1 MPGKIPR
8 MNAVTI
14 QREPLDSP
22 VALELIIALNRE
34 LDERYPEE
42 GANHFRLDPAEV
54 APGRG
59 GFFVA
64 RRGATPVGCGAVRLV
79 DAGAA
84 EIKRMYVP
92 PALRGQGIA
101 SRLLAH
107 LEVEARQ
114 LGATR
119 LVLET
124 GERQFESVALY
135 RRAGFVEITRYGEYV
150 DSPLSLCMGK
160 ALADEVRAGQA

>member
-1 MPGKIPR
+1 MD
-8 MNAVTI
+8 ALTI
-14 QREPLDSP
+14 CRDRLDS
-22 VALELIIALNRE
+22 AIARELILALNSE
-34 LDERYPEE
+34 LDARYPEE

-54 APGRG
+54 ADGHG

-64 RRGATPVGCGAVRLV
+64 RLGEIAAGCGAVRLV

-92 PALRGQGIA
+92 PALRGRGIA
-101 SRLLAH
+101 TRLLAQ
-107 LEVEARQ
+107 LESEARR
-114 LGATR
+114 LGAAR

-135 RRAGFVEITRYGEYV
+135 RRAGFVEIPRYGEYMN
-150 DSPLSLCMGK
+150 SPLSLCMGK
-160 ALADEVRAGQA
+160 PLAGG

>member
-1 MPGKIPR
+1 

-14 QREPLDSP
+14 QRESLDS
-22 VALELIIALNRE
+22 AAARELILALNRE
-34 LDERYPEE
+34 LDARYPEE

-54 APGRG
+54 TEGRG
-59 GFFVA
+59 GFYIARLGHAVA
-64 RRGATPVGCGAVRLV
+64 GCGAVRLV

-92 PALRGQGIA
+92 PALRGRGIA
-101 SRLLAH
+101 TRLLAH
-107 LEVEARQ
+107 LEAEARQ

-135 RRAGFVEITRYGEYV
+135 RRAGFVEIPRYGEYV

-160 ALADEVRAGQA
+160 PLAGG

>member
-1 MPGKIPR
+1 
-8 MNAVTI
+8 MNDLTI
-14 QREPLDSP
+14 RRDHLDGAA
-22 VALELIIALNRE
+22 ALELIHALNGE
-34 LDERYPEE
+34 LDARYPED

-54 APGRG
+54 AEGRG
-59 GFFVA
+59 GFFIA
-64 RRGATPVGCGAVRLV
+64 WRGQTAVGCGAVRRV
-79 DAGAA
+79 DDGAA

-101 SRLLAH
+101 TRMLAH
-107 LEVEARQ
+107 LEAEARR

-135 RRAGFVEITRYGEYV
+135 RRAGFVEIPRYGEYV

-160 ALADEVRAGQA
+160 PLAVG

>member
-1 MPGKIPR
+1 
-8 MNAVTI
+8 MNDLTI
-14 QREPLDSP
+14 QRDRLDGAA
-22 VALELIIALNRE
+22 ALELIHALNRE
-34 LDERYPEE
+34 LDARYPED

-54 APGRG
+54 TEGRG
-59 GFFVA
+59 GFFIA
-64 RRGATPVGCGAVRLV
+64 WRERTAVGCGAVRRI
-79 DAGAA
+79 DDGAA

-101 SRLLAH
+101 TRMLAH
-107 LEVEARQ
+107 LEAEARR

-135 RRAGFVEITRYGEYV
+135 RRAGFVEIPRYGEYV

-160 ALADEVRAGQA
+160 PLAVG

>member
-8 MNAVTI
+8 MNIVTLH
-14 QREPLDSP
+14 REPLDSAA
-22 VALELIIALNRE
+22 ALELILALNRE
-34 LDERYPEE
+34 LDARYPEE

-64 RRGATPVGCGAVRLV
+64 RRGTTLAGCGAVRLV

-101 SRLLAH
+101 WQLLAH
-107 LEVEARQ
+107 LEAEARR

-119 LVLET
+119 LLLET

-135 RRAGFVEITRYGEYV
+135 RRAGFVEIPRYGEYV

-160 ALADEVRAGQA
+160 ALADQADAGPS

>member
-1 MPGKIPR
+1 MHT
-8 MNAVTI
+8 VDI
-14 QREPLDSP
+14 QREPIEST
-22 VALELIIALNRE
+22 VAQELIGALNRE

-42 GANHFRLDPAEV
+42 GANHFRLDPGEV

-64 RRGATPVGCGAVRLV
+64 RLGATVAGCGAVRRI
-79 DAGAA
+79 DAQAA
-84 EIKRMYVP
+84 EVKRMYVP
-92 PALRGQGIA
+92 PEQRGRGVA
-101 SRLLAH
+101 TRLLAH
-107 LEVEARQ
+107 LEAEARR

-135 RRAGFVEITRYGEYV
+135 RRAGFVEIPRYGEYV

-160 ALADEVRAGQA
+160 VLAGPDGDETA

>member
-8 MNAVTI
+8 MNAITLH
-14 QREPLDSP
+14 REPLDSAA
-22 VALELIIALNRE
+22 ALELILALNRE
-34 LDERYPEE
+34 LDARYPEE

-64 RRGATPVGCGAVRLV
+64 RRGTTLAGCGAVRLV

-101 SRLLAH
+101 WQLLAH
-107 LEVEARQ
+107 LEAEARR

-119 LVLET
+119 LLLET

-135 RRAGFVEITRYGEYV
+135 RRAGFVEIPRYGEYV

-160 ALADEVRAGQA
+160 ALADEATAGQS